1 MDACYQ
7 GDEEIILYLMDCG
20 ADIAIRNSFGQS
32 ALEYIMIG
40 KSRKKHDLLRQLGR
54 SASQPQLNQALLH
67 AFNTSKEFCPILVQC
82 GADPRDVG
90 LETEHYL
97 SHLHTSE
104 LLDSQT
110 EPSEPVP
117 GNPTQRVGDID
128 PDNQHIEIAH
138 RFSTESSPQ
147 RTWERRE
154 SDDRLLTR
162 LACVCSRDEYRRT
175 DAWFLVGRAIV
186 LIVRLGPIDMCTYVV
201 HPTWCIHVTALQD
214 VSDPQSRIPNI
225 KVLDSRGFKRRKY
238 GWKNIKNIVGVVS
251 MGDLTE
257 NFHQR
262 APRTYLKI
270 EWTEIE
276 PTDHA
281 LCPGGCSWVT
291 RTEIIKMMGRSLA
304 SRKIAE
310 AWNNQTARYA
320 QWERRS

>member
-1 MDACYQ
+1 
-7 GDEEIILYLMDCG
+7 MDCG
-20 ADIAIRNSFGQS
+20 ADIAIRNSFDQS
-32 ALEYIMIG
+32 ALESIMMG
-40 KSRKKHDLLRQLGR
+40 NSQRKHDLLQQLGC
-54 SASQPQLNQALLH
+54 SASQPQLDQALLH
-67 AFNTSKEFCPILVQC
+67 AFNTSKEFCPILVRC
-82 GADPRDVG
+82 GADPQNVD
-90 LETEHYL
+90 LETEHFL
-97 SHLHTSE
+97 SNLHTSE
-104 LLDSQT
+104 LVGSQT
-110 EPSEPVP
+110 EPSEPVQ
-117 GNPTQRVGDID
+117 NNSTSCVGDID
-128 PDNQHIEIAH
+128 RDNQHIEIPH
-138 RFSTESSPQ
+138 QFSRESSSQ

-154 SDDRLLTR
+154 NDDSLLTR
-162 LACVCSRDEYRRT
+162 LGCVCAKDEYRQT
-175 DAWFLVGRAIV
+175 DAWCIVGRAIMQ
-186 LIVRLGPIDMCTYVV
+186 IVRLGPIDMCTYVV